1 MKATNIK
8 EIRLSL
14 YKKFIKPKS
23 TDPDDR
29 RREYILNIIFS
40 CLSVIAIANLI
51 ASLIHHQIGTVRP
64 DTNSLGL
71 TSFYMFIIL
80 GLFWLSRRGFYKV
93 AAISVVSLLG
103 FIGTFL
109 IFYWSFELPVAE
121 LTFVLTIVMSGILF
135 RARASL
141 LVSVFVSILV
151 ASIGLAQV
159 YGYLQPDVSWFNQ
172 PLKVIDIVGYVAV
185 FIIIGW
191 LTWLA
196 NKEIDNSLARARASE
211 SALEVERDSLE
222 IKVIERTRELEQAQL
237 IRVMELQRFA
247 EFGRMSAGL
256 LHDLANPLTV
266 ASLNLEE
273 LKNQHRSA
281 RIHRAL
287 QSLNHISRYVEAARK
302 QLHSQGSLIKFSVQ
316 KETQQI
322 IKMLKHRARESGLKI
337 EIVSNGNYRLY
348 GDPVKF
354 SQMVANLLINAI
366 EAYDNL
372 PADKPK
378 RPIIV
383 TVSKQSEF
391 VKIVVHDWG
400 HGLDLD
406 ESKRIFE
413 AFYSTKL
420 QEKSNMGIGLAMV
433 KKIVVED
440 FKGSIK
446 VSSSKRYGTKF
457 TVLLTPQNRDRK

>member
-1 MKATNIK
+1 MKATKIK
-8 EIRLSL
+8 AIRLSL
-14 YKKFIKPKS
+14 YKKFIEPKS
-23 TDPDDR
+23 IDPDDR

-40 CLSVIAIANLI
+40 CLSVIAIANLT

-71 TSFYMFIIL
+71 TSFYMFLVL
-80 GLFWLSRRGFYKV
+80 GLFWLSRRGFYKI
-93 AAISVVSLLG
+93 AAVSIVSLLG

-141 LVSVFVSILV
+141 MVSALVSILV
-151 ASIGLAQV
+151 VSIGLAQV
-159 YGYLQPDVSWFNQ
+159 YGYLHPDVSWFNQ

-196 NKEIDNSLARARASE
+196 NKEIDSSLARARASE
-211 SALEVERDSLE
+211 AALEVERDNLE
-222 IKVIERTRELEQAQL
+222 VKVIERTRELEQAQL

-281 RIHRAL
+281 RVHRAL
-287 QSLNHISRYVEAARK
+287 QSLHHISRYVEAARK
-302 QLHSQGSLIKFSVQ
+302 QLHSHSNLVNFSIQ
-316 KETQQI
+316 KETKQI
-322 IKMLKHRARESGLKI
+322 IKMLKHRIRENGLKI
-337 EIVSNGNYRLY
+337 EIVSGDSYRLY

-354 SQMVANLLINAI
+354 SQMMANLLINAI
-366 EAYDNL
+366 EAYDDL
-372 PADKPK
+372 PADQPK
-378 RPIIV
+378 RPIKVIV
-383 TVSKQSEF
+383 TQQNEF
-391 VKIVVHDWG
+391 IKVVVHDWG
-400 HGLDLD
+400 HGLNLD
-406 ESKRIFE
+406 ESGRIFE

-420 QEKSNMGIGLAMV
+420 QEKRNMGIGLSMV
-433 KKIVVED
+433 KKIVSDD
-440 FKGSIK
+440 FNGSVK
-446 VSSSKRYGTKF
+446 VTSSKRLGTKF
-457 TVLLTPQNRDRK
+457 TVLLTSQSRDKK